1 VNVKARLFGHPKWE
15 LVRVLK
21 DGVRLE
27 RMRSA
32 SKCDICEKQKAY
44 RFRIVSRDGDAS
56 YIFGDSWCSEA
67 HLRERVDIEG
77 SIRKIQPTAD

>member
-1 VNVKARLFGHPKWE
+1 MNVKARLLWPLRWE
-15 LVRVLK
+15 LVRCLK

-32 SKCDICEKQKAY
+32 SKCGICGKQKAY
-44 RFRIVSRDGDAS
+44 RFRIVSRDVDAS

-77 SIRKIQPTAD
+77 SVRKVQSVAD